1 MSGNYI
7 NYREPYLL
15 TLAKGEDACK
25 VYKVAMKSSPDN
37 IIELV
42 PLDDYNTIVEL
53 YNSCIKGIIDDK
65 SLEYAFETNV
75 FYTPSRFFD

>member
-7 NYREPYLL
+7 EYYDSYLL

-25 VYKVAMKSSPDN
+25 VYRVAMQTSPNDVM
-37 IIELV
+37 ELV
-42 PLDDYNTIVEL
+42 PLEDYNTIVEI
-53 YNSCIKGIIDDK
+53 YNKCIKGLINK
-65 SLEYAFETNV
+65 RLGAEFESEI